1 MSTIRP
7 FRCLYK
13 HSVFALRHSSRLA
26 SALAQWEYGAEGNSS
41 SGGEYRARAVRTAL
55 GAGSL
60 ALALL
65 AADHVFNE
73 KRFFKAAQ
81 IGNVQELRKQVE
93 AVASNNKSGRGENE
107 ADGGGGGAAD
117 WRHALGWTA
126 LMVAAANDQPGAV
139 HELLKMGARPDLQE
153 RYSGAAMAAAAAGM
167 HPLEVLQ
174 RREDEFCSTMNARAS
189 FLGWTALHYAAL
201 ADSSGAARELLEAGA
216 DPTAR
221 DHAGRRALHYARDPS
236 PTRDL
241 ILSHTR
247 TWEEAAAAAAAEERR
262 RFPLE
267 QRLKQFIVGQQAAV
281 ETVAA
286 AVRRKENGWADD
298 EHPLVFLFLGSSGIG
313 KTELAKQLARY
324 MHRDDPAAFIR
335 LDMSEYQ
342 EKHEV
347 AKLIGAPP
355 GYVGHEE
362 GGQLTRA
369 LARRADA
376 VVLFDEVDKA
386 HPDVLTVLLQLFDEG
401 RLTDGKGK
409 LIECKNAIFV
419 MTSNLAADEIAQYG
433 LQLRREAEA
442 RAAQRVRMAPT
453 VTVEQRVGSH
463 DANGQSGPPESS
475 DPEESLE
482 VSRNFKDSVVRP
494 ILKRHFGR
502 DEFLGRINEIVYF
515 LPFSRQ
521 ELLTLVNMELKLWA
535 EKANARHS
543 VDLRWEGGVL
553 GALAD
558 GYDVHYGA
566 RSIKHEVERRVVN
579 QIALAAE
586 RGALARGC
594 GVLLTERA
602 GRVALAVRRPQD
614 ADYTPLDLAAL

>member
-1 MSTIRP
+1 MAHITVCSAAKLT
-7 FRCLYK
+7 
-13 HSVFALRHSSRLA
+13 RLA
-26 SALAQWEYGAEGNSS
+26 P
-41 SGGEYRARAVRTAL
+41 
-55 GAGSL
+55 GSL
-60 ALALL
+60 KILAVPLRRSITASVLHNSKHERSNKHKKYAYAATSIGLALL
-65 AADHVFNE
+65 AGSHIYNE
-73 KRFFKAAQ
+73 KKFFKAAQ
-81 IGNVQELRKQVE
+81 LGNIPELQKQV
-93 AVASNNKSGRGENE
+93 AAAKDSGYAGAGNE
-107 ADGGGGGAAD
+107 GPADR
-117 WRHALGWTA
+117 RHSLGWTA
-126 LMVAAANDQPGAV
+126 LMVAAANDHSTAV
-139 HELLKMGARPDLQE
+139 KELLKLGAKPDSREQ
-153 RYSGAAMAAAAAGM
+153 YAGASATAASTGL

-174 RREDEFCSTMNARAS
+174 RREDEFCGSMNARAS

-201 ADSSGAARELLEAGA
+201 SDSTASAEALLEAGA
-216 DPTAR
+216 DPTVR

-236 PTRDL
+236 PTRDV
-241 ILSHTR
+241 IVEHAR
-247 TWEEAAAAAAAEERR
+247 RWEEAAAAAAAEERR

-267 QRLKQFIVGQQAAV
+267 QRLKQFIVGQQAAI

-286 AVRRKENGWADD
+286 AVRRKENGWADED
-298 EHPLVFLFLGSSGIG
+298 HPLVFLFLGSSGIG

-433 LQLRREAEA
+433 LQLRREQEALRAQRMRA
-442 RAAQRVRMAPT
+442 RAAQGEATTPVRA
-453 VTVEQRVGSH
+453 EE
-463 DANGQSGPPESS
+463 GPERSP
-475 DPEESLE
+475 E
-482 VSRNFKDSVVRP
+482 VSRQFKDEVVRP
-494 ILKRHFGR
+494 ILKKHFGR

-521 ELLTLVNMELKLWA
+521 ELLTLVQRELARWA
-535 EKANARHS
+535 DKARVRHQLE
-543 VDLRWEGGVL
+543 LRWEGGAL

-566 RSIKHEVERRVVN
+566 RSITHEVERRVVN
-579 QIALAAE
+579 MIALAAE
-586 RGALARGC
+586 RGALAKGSA
-594 GVLLTERA
+594 VLLLEA
-602 GRVALAVRRPQD
+602 DGRLALAVRPPAARD
-614 ADYTPLDLAAL
+614 FRRLDLDAL